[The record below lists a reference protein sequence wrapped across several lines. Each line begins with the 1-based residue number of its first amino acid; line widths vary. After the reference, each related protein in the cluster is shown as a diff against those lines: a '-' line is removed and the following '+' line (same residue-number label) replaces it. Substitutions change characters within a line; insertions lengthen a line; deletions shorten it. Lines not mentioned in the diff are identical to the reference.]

1 MKTIYIS
8 IAIAFLALLLLGA
21 EGCPTAGP
29 GTSGTGGSNYG
40 VDFSPATGVG
50 YLSAGKSIYLGD
62 AVNVKVHLE
71 NYDTQGH
78 SGKLCVKDNIAE
90 EYGGISE
97 DCQNFILRNAEMIK
111 SGSSEQLQ
119 SSKTDIVFPTDAE
132 YSYHDI
138 PINQQV
144 KLFIELQYVQSA
156 KVTGAV
162 NVPTPE
168 TEKLVLEQN
177 PALVTADIEKTIR
190 KTTDG
195 YKVDLGITLKKVM
208 SDAKIYSPDF
218 GKENSLSLK
227 FENTPMNFK
236 CTPDLGTFGLIEDF
250 EITKFIR
257 CSAVV
262 NEDTVSYPLI
272 ISLDYGVKVT
282 REYGFNINV
291 LKEEM
296 K

>member
-1 MKTIYIS
+1 MKTIYIF

-21 EGCPTAGP
+21 EGCPVPSGP
-29 GTSGTGGSNYG
+29 GTSSTGASTYG
-40 VDFSPATGVG
+40 IDFSPAPGVG
-50 YLSAGKSIYLGD
+50 YLSAGKNIYLGD
-62 AVNVKVHLE
+62 TVNAKVHLE
-71 NYDTQGH
+71 NYDTQSH
-78 SGKLCVKDNIAE
+78 SGKVCVKDNIAE

-97 DCQNFILRNAEMIK
+97 DCQNFLLKNAETIK
-111 SGSSEQLQ
+111 TGTSEQLQ
-119 SSKTDIVFPTDAE
+119 SSKIDIVFPTDAE

-138 PINQQV
+138 PINHQA

-168 TEKLVLEQN
+168 TEKLVLEQS
-177 PALVTADIEKTIR
+177 PAPVTASIEKR
-190 KTTDG
+190 VSKTTEG
-195 YKVDLGITLKKVM
+195 YKVYLEITLNKVM

-218 GKENSLSLK
+218 GKENALSLK
-227 FENTPMNFK
+227 FENTLLNFK
-236 CTPDLGTFGLIEDF
+236 CTPDLGTLGLIDF
-250 EITKFIR
+250 ESTKFIR

-272 ISLDYGVKVT
+272 IGLDYGVKVT

-291 LKEEM
+291 LKEGE